1 MERRLKMDILKEKL
15 GDKYDEF
22 MELIGEDIKLTIDD
36 GEIKIPKSRFDE
48 VNGKYKDTKR
58 ALEELQNKQMTED
71 EKIQKIIDE
80 ANEAKATYM
89 RELSKLKATEIFVKA
104 GLEEDEYK
112 ELVEN
117 ISTDNA
123 ETTVNMANLMVNVIK
138 NRQEKTEKAVKKQLL
153 KDTPTPEAG
162 EQDNTEAQ
170 SIAEKLAQETNEQE
184 NQEVDT
190 FWS

>member
-1 MERRLKMDILKEKL
+1 MDILKEKL

-58 ALEELQNKQMTED
+58 ALEELQNQQMTED
-71 EKIQKIIDE
+71 EKIQKTIDE

>member
-58 ALEELQNKQMTED
+58 ALEELQNQQMTED

-184 NQEVDT
+184 NQEVDS

>member
-58 ALEELQNKQMTED
+58 ALEELQNQQMTED
-71 EKIQKIIDE
+71 EKIQKTIDE